1 MNPRWWLL
9 ALACAAVRAQTV
21 DPDTDGDG
29 LSDFHEIHKYL
40 TDPAKKDTDGDGV
53 PDGDWKERREYAY
66 TLRSLLLV
74 MRPAEVEAMND
85 DFQDAR
91 LVEDHG
97 AYVGVEVI
105 HYPLATASEK
115 IAANPSWRAE
125 TASMRRWLEPG
136 RTANWDDGMR
146 RAITAGLG
154 DVSKLDDKQLV
165 EKATPWLLERARYED
180 GFTTFFTAFEGDRA
194 FVPAELR
201 SRVDSECRR
210 LNRTLEEEWNRE
222 LFAKGMF
229 ENRVRGSCTSTAIYL
244 NGCLRALGIP
254 TRIVLTIPVIDA
266 NDATELAMVRE
277 NVSHHAVR
285 RTILAGL
292 GAIPKGNWTSH
303 TFNEV
308 WVGGRWRRLNGDRLG
323 QPVLDER
330 AFGLMTH
337 VATLGDWA
345 DGTAWETIGKRQ
357 GKGDY
362 KDVFGGPNPYS
373 ASAIDDSFGAHC
385 TVTNSRN

>member
-1 MNPRWWLL
+1 MIPHWWLL
-9 ALACAAVRAQTV
+9 LLACAAMRAQTV

-29 LSDFHEIHKYL
+29 LSNFHEIHKYL

-53 PDGDWKERREYAY
+53 PDGDWKERREHAY
-66 TLRSLLLV
+66 SLRSLLVV
-74 MRPAEVEAMND
+74 MRPAEVDAMND

-97 AYVGVEVI
+97 TYIGVEVI
-105 HYPLATASEK
+105 HYPLGTASET
-115 IAANPSWRAE
+115 IAANPRWRAE

-136 RTANWDDGMR
+136 PTANWDDAMR
-146 RAITAGLG
+146 RAIVAGLG

-165 EKATPWLLERARYED
+165 EKAAPWLLERARYED
-180 GFTTFFTAFEGDRA
+180 GFTTFFTAFEGKRA

-229 ENRVRGSCTSTAIYL
+229 ENKVRGSCTSTAIYM

-254 TRIVLTIPVIDA
+254 TRIVLAIPVIDA
-266 NDATELAMVRE
+266 NDASELAMVRE
-277 NVSHHAVR
+277 NVSHHGVR

-292 GAIPKGNWTSH
+292 VAIPKGNWTSH

-308 WVGGRWRRLNGDRLG
+308 WVGRRWRRLNGDRLG
-323 QPVLDER
+323 QPILDER
-330 AFGLMTH
+330 LFGLMTH
-337 VATLGDWA
+337 VATMPDWA
-345 DGTAWETIGKRQ
+345 DAKAWETIGKRQ

-373 ASAIDDSFGAHC
+373 ASAIDDAFGAHC
-385 TVTNSRN
+385 KVVNTRK